1 MVAQNKLRDARERAA
16 PSAPNMM
23 MTLPPQSYDS
33 IYNFKTDE
41 ELGFWDIKYD
51 DLVLGEFLGKGAFGE
66 VFVCH
71 LGASSGAVKMAVKF
85 FKGNN
90 STDSQ
95 EEFVKETDFMKKLS
109 HPFVLQFYG

>member
-1 MVAQNKLRDARERAA
+1 MVAQNELRDSRERANA
-16 PSAPNMM
+16 SEQAIA
-23 MTLPPQSYDS
+23 T
-33 IYNFKTDE
+33 
-41 ELGFWDIKYD
+41 ELNRYD

-71 LGASSGAVKMAVKF
+71 LGASSGAAKMAVKF
-85 FKGNN
+85 LKGNS